1 MRMNRERILT
11 LIPHI
16 IGLFFIAMIPMFIFD
31 ASDVK
36 IKFWTYRFYYQLFF
50 LIIAFYGN
58 YLFITPKYF
67 FSNKRVKFFLTLLIF
82 TVVLL
87 SISQIAS
94 KRMEFIQPPTSVNN
108 QRQIENMDGNDNM
121 FGLHPRILDD
131 TFFLILIFGFSTG
144 MSILQ
149 RLNKEDQKQQKL
161 EKVNIENELAFL
173 KNQISPHFFF
183 NSLNNIYALID
194 IDSVQAQ
201 KTIETLSGLMRYL
214 IYESESNMVALQKE
228 FDFSR
233 NYIDLMRQRLTSKV
247 KLTVD
252 INEKAP
258 NVDIPPL
265 LFIAFIE
272 NAFKHGVSYR
282 GNSFIDIKM
291 QANDTDVIFQCK
303 NSIPASNDS
312 QANTPGGIGITNLKK
327 RIEILYGERAKLT
340 IKDSENIFDVELII
354 PIQDIR

>member
-1 MRMNRERILT
+1 MNINRERILS

-16 IGLFFIAMIPMFIFD
+16 IGLFFVTIIPLFIFD

-58 YLFITPKYF
+58 YLIITPKYF
-67 FSNKRVKFFLTLLIF
+67 FSNKKVKFFLTLLIV

-87 SISQIAS
+87 TVSQIAS
-94 KRMEFIQPPTSVNN
+94 KKLDFIQRPAKVSNQEQLHSNN
-108 QRQIENMDGNDNM
+108 GHDNM

-149 RLNKEDQKQQKL
+149 KLRRDVQKQEKL
-161 EKVNIENELAFL
+161 DKVNAENELAFL
-173 KNQISPHFFF
+173 KNQINPHFFF

-194 IDSVQAQ
+194 IDGVQAQ

-214 IYESESNMVALQKE
+214 IYESDSKTVPLKKE

-233 NYIDLMRQRLTSKV
+233 NYIELMRQRLTSKV

-252 INEKAP
+252 IEENIP
-258 NVDIPPL
+258 NVEVPPL
-265 LFIAFIE
+265 LFIVFIE

-291 QANDTDVIFQCK
+291 LINHNNVVFQCK

-312 QANTPGGIGITNLKK
+312 QANQVGGLGITNIKK
-327 RIEILYGERAKLT
+327 RLEILYGNQAQLT
-340 IKDSENIFDVELII
+340 LNNSENDFAVELII
-354 PIQDIR
+354 PI